1 MMQSADPHTVR
12 PTSCAL
18 RTPPFVV
25 GFVGFSGAG
34 KTTLATRVTAIL
46 AARGLKV
53 SALKDAHHGVDLDKP
68 GKDTYRYREAG
79 AAEVIL
85 RTAERYAILVET
97 PETVM
102 LDELLARV
110 RPDAD
115 VVVVEGFKH
124 EGDFPKIELLRGE
137 AADAVV
143 SGRRVPLY
151 PTDERIVAVAVDR
164 PFTPVRAGLDVLDAN
179 DPQAVAD
186 YCLKLRAEREAR

>member
-151 PTDERIVAVAVDR
+151 PTDERIVAVDR

>member
-1 MMQSADPHTVR
+1 MTQSADPKAVTH
-12 PTSCAL
+12 CAP
-18 RTPPFVV
+18 RTPPFAV

-34 KTTLATRVTAIL
+34 KTTLATRVAAIL

-68 GKDTYRYREAG
+68 GKDTFRYREAG

-97 PETVM
+97 PETVS

-115 VVVVEGFKH
+115 MVVVEGFKH

-137 AADAVV
+137 AADAVA
-143 SGRRVPLY
+143 SGRRTPLY
-151 PTDERIVAVAVDR
+151 PTDKRIVAVAVDR
-164 PFTPVRAGLDVLDAN
+164 PFTPVREAVDVLDAN

-186 YCLKLRAEREAR
+186 YCLKLRAAREAR

>member
-1 MMQSADPHTVR
+1 MTQSADLKTVTR
-12 PTSCAL
+12 CAP
-18 RTPPFVV
+18 RTPPFAV

-34 KTTLATRVTAIL
+34 KTTLATRVAAIL

-97 PETVM
+97 PETVS

-115 VVVVEGFKH
+115 MVVVEGFKH

-137 AADAVV
+137 AADAVA
-143 SGRRVPLY
+143 SGRRTPLY
-151 PTDERIVAVAVDR
+151 PTDERIVAVAVER
-164 PFTPVRAGLDVLDAN
+164 PFAPVREAVDVLDAN

-186 YCLKLRAEREAR
+186 YCLKLRAAREAR

>member
-1 MMQSADPHTVR
+1 MTQSADLKTVTR
-12 PTSCAL
+12 CAP
-18 RTPPFVV
+18 RTPPFAV

-34 KTTLATRVTAIL
+34 KTTLATRVASIL

-97 PETVM
+97 PETVS

-115 VVVVEGFKH
+115 MVVVEGFKH

-137 AADAVV
+137 AADAVA
-143 SGRRVPLY
+143 SGRRTPLY

-164 PFTPVRAGLDVLDAN
+164 PFTPVREAVDVLDAN

-186 YCLKLRAEREAR
+186 YCLKLRAAREAR

>member
-124 EGDFPKIELLRGE
+124 EGDFPKIELLRGA
-137 AADAVV
+137 AADADV
-143 SGRRVPLY
+143 SGRRAPLY
-151 PTDERIVAVAVDR
+151 APDERIVAVAVDR
-164 PFTPVRAGLDVLDAN
+164 SFTPVRAGLDVLDAN

>member
-1 MMQSADPHTVR
+1 MTQSADLKTVTR
-12 PTSCAL
+12 CAP
-18 RTPPFVV
+18 RTPPFAV

-34 KTTLATRVTAIL
+34 KTTLATRVAAIL

-97 PETVM
+97 PETVS

-115 VVVVEGFKH
+115 MVVVEGFKH

-137 AADAVV
+137 AADAVA
-143 SGRRVPLY
+143 SGRRTPLY

-164 PFTPVRAGLDVLDAN
+164 PFAPVREAVDVLDAN

-186 YCLKLRAEREAR
+186 YCLKLRAAREAR

>member
-46 AARGLKV
+46 AVRGLKV

-143 SGRRVPLY
+143 SGRRAPLY
-151 PTDERIVAVAVDR
+151 PTDERIVAVAVD
-164 PFTPVRAGLDVLDAN
+164 PMISCPWST
-179 DPQAVAD
+179 
-186 YCLKLRAEREAR
+186 

>member
-1 MMQSADPHTVR
+1 MTQSADPKRVTH
-12 PTSCAL
+12 CAP
-18 RTPPFVV
+18 RTPPFAV

-34 KTTLATRVTAIL
+34 KTTLATRVAAIL

-68 GKDTYRYREAG
+68 GKDTFRYREAG

-97 PETVM
+97 PETVS

-115 VVVVEGFKH
+115 MVVVEGFKH

-137 AADAVV
+137 AADAVA
-143 SGRRVPLY
+143 SGRRTPLY

-164 PFTPVRAGLDVLDAN
+164 PFAPVREAVDVLDAN

-186 YCLKLRAEREAR
+186 YCLKLRAAREAR

>member
-12 PTSCAL
+12 QTSCAL

-124 EGDFPKIELLRGE
+124 EGDFPKIELLRGA

-143 SGRRVPLY
+143 SGRRAPLY

-164 PFTPVRAGLDVLDAN
+164 SFTPVRAGLDVLDAN

>member
-1 MMQSADPHTVR
+1 MTQSADLKTVTR
-12 PTSCAL
+12 CAP
-18 RTPPFVV
+18 RIPPFAV

-34 KTTLATRVTAIL
+34 KTTLATRVAAIL

-97 PETVM
+97 PETVS

-115 VVVVEGFKH
+115 MVVVEGFKH

-137 AADAVV
+137 AADAVA
-143 SGRRVPLY
+143 SGRRTPLY

-164 PFTPVRAGLDVLDAN
+164 PFAPVREAVDVLDAN

-186 YCLKLRAEREAR
+186 YCLKLRAAREAR

>member
-97 PETVM
+97 LETVM

-143 SGRRVPLY
+143 SDRRAPLY

>member
-143 SGRRVPLY
+143 SGRRAPLY

-164 PFTPVRAGLDVLDAN
+164 TFTPVRAGLDVLDAN

>member
-124 EGDFPKIELLRGE
+124 EGDFPKIELLRGA

-143 SGRRVPLY
+143 SGRRTPLY

-164 PFTPVRAGLDVLDAN
+164 SFTPVRAGLDVLDAN